1 VEVCGLAFICLIAG
15 CTWLFDWLDPITGT
29 VSASIADIDFVKR
42 REGIEEL
49 FEDGTVSFLS
59 IVSIRHGFKI
69 LSSLTVSAISRYIE
83 LYKLVENT
91 SPIHDYSTIYTD
103 NSYVFILVYGGLD
116 GPPSNCL

>member
-1 VEVCGLAFICLIAG
+1 
-15 CTWLFDWLDPITGT
+15 LDRITGT
-29 VSASIADIDFVKR
+29 VSASIADIDYVKR

-83 LYKLVENT
+83 LYKYIKYPGFYKNLLPSYHLPFEVLVICDI
-91 SPIHDYSTIYTD
+91 SLADHMTD
-103 NSYVFILVYGGLD
+103 LTC
-116 GPPSNCL
+116 CLYFSSFNI